1 MEDISSNPIPQ
12 TTPIVCEKC
21 NHNVFVPAYFLR
33 KVSRLLI
40 GASEDGVVPVNTF
53 ACAKCGH
60 VNEEFIPHGIE
71 VEEEPQHE
79 EEQKS
84 SLILQ

>member
-21 NHNVFVPAYFLR
+21 KHNVFVPAYFLR

-40 GASEDGVVPVNTF
+40 GAQEDGIVPVNTF

-60 VNEEFIPHGIE
+60 VNEEFVPRGIE
-71 VEEEPQHE
+71 ETEAPE

-84 SLILQ
+84 SLIL